1 MHLITKD
8 NRVQARIRHEANI
21 FAQVVLG
28 YVIALQHIDDNIVL
42 RQKQRASHTTD
53 LDKVFEILM
62 QVNLNR
68 EQSYE
73 VVGRLIKFIESDRPT
88 LKATK
93 KAIEDIYAVI
103 ETANAEEDS

>member
-1 MHLITKD
+1 MD
-8 NRVQARIRHEANI
+8 
-21 FAQVVLG
+21 
-28 YVIALQHIDDNIVL
+28 
-42 RQKQRASHTTD
+42 
-53 LDKVFEILM
+53 
-62 QVNLNR
+62 R

-73 VVGRLIKFIESDRPT
+73 VVKRLIQFIGVDRPT